1 MSYAEALTELET
13 ILQELQQTPAE
24 IDRLHARVARAEQ
37 LIASCRAT
45 LRSVEDE
52 LGKLGQTTDTT
63 IDKKGS

>member
-1 MSYAEALTELET
+1 MSYAEALAELET
-13 ILQELQQTPAE
+13 ILQELQQTPTD

-52 LGKLGQTTDTT
+52 LGKLGQTTDAAV
-63 IDKKGS
+63 DQ